1 MIHKGT
7 PWRPQKASQV
17 TSSRA
22 TRHCLA
28 YSSTIKDGKAKPRRK
43 KNTIITGIII
53 IIRSHDYNQHSHHQP
68 THPPSY
74 RIIPNTPHLS
84 LAQTSIITKK
94 PESESTA
101 STTPAFLADTP
112 NSKAQH
118 PVNLTYLAPARPL
131 NTHSTHDATADKV
144 AGTRA
149 HRRACKPPHAEPCA
163 CSVIAGSDGEKRLEL
178 LQGLTPRLLR
188 LLSRYTRY

>member
-131 NTHSTHDATADKV
+131 NTRRNSGQGGGHTCSQTGLQAST
-144 AGTRA
+144 
-149 HRRACKPPHAEPCA
+149 RR
-163 CSVIAGSDGEKRLEL
+163 
-178 LQGLTPRLLR
+178 TLR
-188 LLSRYTRY
+188 LFRNSRIGWGEEA